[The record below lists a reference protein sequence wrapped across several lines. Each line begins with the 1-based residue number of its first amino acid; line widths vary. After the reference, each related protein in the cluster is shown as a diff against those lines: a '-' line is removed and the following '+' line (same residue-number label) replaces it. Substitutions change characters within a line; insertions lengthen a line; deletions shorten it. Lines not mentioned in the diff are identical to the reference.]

1 MTFTARTQ
9 SRIFCREV
17 TFSVDDI
24 VCAGTIE
31 ILSKDGAL
39 ILTQKPPYPIKNQE
53 IFISISS
60 TDKEVV
66 RKARV
71 AWSDDRAFGAE
82 FV

>member
-1 MTFTARTQ
+1 MTFTARNG

-24 VCAGTIE
+24 VYAGTIE
-31 ILSKDGAL
+31 NLSKDGAL
-39 ILTQKPPYPIKNQE
+39 ILTQKPPYPIKNKE
-53 IFISISS
+53 IFISISCA
-60 TDKEVV
+60 DKEDV

-71 AWSDDRAFGAE
+71 AWSDDRAFGAK